1 MQIGGNLF
9 IWLLQKQQIDSASKT
24 LSSSSTTIVTS
35 SHWEISHIASDSS
48 QSLQISN
55 LSKNSGTFFSDIFSN
70 ND

>member
-24 LSSSSTTIVTS
+24 LPSSSTTTVTS
-35 SHWEISHIASDSS
+35 SYRGISHKASDSS
-48 QSLQISN
+48 QSLQVSN
-55 LSKNSGTFFSDIFSN
+55 LSKNSGTFLSDIFAN